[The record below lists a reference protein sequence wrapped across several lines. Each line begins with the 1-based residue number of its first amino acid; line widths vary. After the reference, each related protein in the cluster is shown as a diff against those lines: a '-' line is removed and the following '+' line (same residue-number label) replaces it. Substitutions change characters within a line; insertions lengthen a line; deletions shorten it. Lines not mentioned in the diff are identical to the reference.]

1 MRYRIKDDAWAA
13 FVKQQNWDPAV
24 HNCENPGFQE
34 VLHAPNHPPFNEA
47 VELMWPRWWWK
58 MSEVESEE

>member
-1 MRYRIKDDAWAA
+1 MRYRIKDDAWLA
-13 FVKQQNWDPAV
+13 FLKQ
-24 HNCENPGFQE
+24 HNKDLSTPNPGFQE

-58 MSEVESEE
+58 MSELEAEQK